1 MDARRIESNGI
12 VTRDA
17 AQSWNACTEW
27 VKNKCMHD
35 GGCFH

>member
-12 VTRDA
+12 ATKDA

-27 VKNKCMHD
+27 VKYKCMHD